1 MYGNNVSWLDRFCS
15 KHPRFGIPNLMLYI
29 AIGNV
34 AIYLIDLFSMGGISL
49 ASVLS
54 FDRFSILHGQIWRLF
69 TFVFISMSGDVLGI
83 RGTGVIFVLLSAFFY
98 WWIGNLLEREWGT
111 TKFTVFYLSGVLL
124 NIIFGFVVGRADMY
138 YVNLS
143 MFLAFAT
150 LYPDMVINL
159 LLFFIL
165 PVPLKVKW
173 LAWID
178 AAVFAW
184 AVLSSLLRGSWI
196 GALLPIV
203 AILNYFIFFW
213 QDFRYL
219 FARAK
224 RRTSPTVINFKKAQ
238 RQAQKQAKGTK
249 GYTHKCAVCGITDAD
264 DPNMEF
270 RYCSK
275 CDGYYCYCANH
286 INNHIH
292 IRQN

>member
-1 MYGNNVSWLDRFCS
+1 MYGNNVSWLDRFCA

-34 AIYLIDLFSMGGISL
+34 AIYLIDLFSMGGIPLS
-49 ASVLS
+49 AMLS
-54 FDRFSILHGQIWRLF
+54 FDRGAIFQGQIWRLVS
-69 TFVFISMSGDVLGI
+69 FVFVSMSGDVLL
-83 RGTGVIFVLLSAFFY
+83 RGTGIFFVAISAYFY
-98 WWIGNLLEREWGT
+98 WWIGSLLEREWGT
-111 TKFTVFYLSGVLL
+111 TKFTVFYLGGVVL
-124 NIIFGFVVGRADMY
+124 NILFGLVAGDANMY

-143 MFLAFAT
+143 MFLAFAA
-150 LYPDMVINL
+150 LYPDMQV
-159 LLFFIL
+159 LFMFLI
-165 PVPLKVKW
+165 PIKVKW

-203 AILNYFIFFW
+203 AILNFFIFFW

-219 FARAK
+219 FAKAK

-238 RQAQKQAKGTK
+238 KQAKKQAKGTK

-275 CDGYYCYCANH
+275 CDGYYCYCADH
-286 INNHIH
+286 INNHVHIH
-292 IRQN
+292 K

>member
-1 MYGNNVSWLDRFCS
+1 MYGNNVSWLDRFCA

-34 AIYLIDLFSMGGISL
+34 AIYLIDLFSMGGIPLS
-49 ASVLS
+49 AMLS
-54 FDRFSILHGQIWRLF
+54 FDRGAIFQGQIWRVVS
-69 TFVFISMSGDVLGI
+69 FVFVSMSGDVLL
-83 RGTGVIFVLLSAFFY
+83 RGTGIFFVAISAYFY
-98 WWIGNLLEREWGT
+98 WWIGSLLEREWGT
-111 TKFTVFYLSGVLL
+111 TKFTVFYLGGVVL
-124 NIIFGFVVGRADMY
+124 NILFGLVAGGANMY

-150 LYPDMVINL
+150 LYPDMQV
-159 LLFFIL
+159 LFMFLI
-165 PVPLKVKW
+165 PIKVKW

-203 AILNYFIFFW
+203 AILNFFIFFW

-219 FARAK
+219 FAKAK

-238 RQAQKQAKGTK
+238 KQAKKQAKGTK

-275 CDGYYCYCANH
+275 CDGYYCYCRDH
-286 INNHIH
+286 INNHVHIH
-292 IRQN
+292 QK